1 MAKKKN
7 KKARNKLSTPK
18 QVKKAIKQAAKDGE
32 VTGKEVRQISRRSV
46 GTVNSKTI
54 TNLVKDK
61 NVEAPKKVRAL
72 AKKARGNSVN
82 KDKKKGKKL
91 KGIDSN
97 TPMYKDLKFDPK
109 NSGKNIPKYVAA
121 PNKSKKDKPKD
132 KPKDKGF
139 GTTINP
145 VNDGQPNKFKKWQPA
160 KVEQTV
166 KKNWNELKKQYS
178 GPKRLK
184 INSSNTGLL
193 KKYENK
199 KGNFERNKFLSDI
212 KTSTSERYKRKGG
225 TAASL
230 KKEPTPNFDK
240 IPDEYGRSLNN
251 VRSSLSGIK
260 KKPTADSVGS
270 KLTKSY
276 TTAPAKKATRKKRG
290 LNILGISNSSITA
303 S

>member
-7 KKARNKLSTPK
+7 KKARNKLSKPK
-18 QVKKAIKQAAKDGE
+18 QVARAVKQAAKDGE
-32 VTGKEVRQISRRSV
+32 VTGKEIRQISRRSV

-61 NVEAPKKVRAL
+61 DVKAPKKVRAL
-72 AKKARGNSVN
+72 AKKARGNSNN
-82 KDKKKGKKL
+82 KDKNKGKKL
-91 KGIDSN
+91 KGINSN

-109 NSGKNIPKYVAA
+109 KSGKNIPKYVAA
-121 PNKSKKDKPKD
+121 PDKSKKDKPKG
-132 KPKDKGF
+132 KPKDNEF

-145 VNDGQPNKFKKWQPA
+145 TNDTEPNKFKKWEPGE
-160 KVEQTV
+160 VEAAV

-184 INSSNTGLL
+184 INTSNTGFL
-193 KKYENK
+193 KKYENE
-199 KGNFERNKFLSDI
+199 KGNFQRSKFLSDI
-212 KTSTSERYKRKGG
+212 KSSTLERYKRKGG

-230 KKEPTPNFDK
+230 EKDPTPDFDK
-240 IPDEYGRSLNN
+240 IPTKYGRSLDN

-276 TTAPAKKATRKKRG
+276 TPNPAKKVTRKKRG

>member
-7 KKARNKLSTPK
+7 KKARNKLTTPK
-18 QVKKAIKQAAKDGE
+18 QVKRAVKKAAKDG
-32 VTGKEVRQISRRSV
+32 VFTGKEVRQISRRSV

-61 NVEAPKKVRAL
+61 DVEAPKKVRVL
-72 AKKARGNSVN
+72 AKKARGNSVDKG
-82 KDKKKGKKL
+82 KDKKKGKKKDKKL
-91 KGIDSN
+91 KGI
-97 TPMYKDLKFDPK
+97 
-109 NSGKNIPKYVAA
+109 NSDKPVAV
-121 PNKSKKDKPKD
+121 PNESKKDKTQNKPKD
-132 KPKDKGF
+132 KPKDKSF

-166 KKNWNELKKQYS
+166 KKNWKQLKKQYS
-178 GPKRLK
+178 GPQRLK
-184 INSSNTGLL
+184 INSSNTGFL

-199 KGNFERNKFLSDI
+199 KGKFERNKFLSDI
-212 KTSTSERYKRKGG
+212 KTSTLERYKRKGG

-230 KKEPTPNFDK
+230 KKEPTPDFDK

-276 TTAPAKKATRKKRG
+276 TSEPTKKTTRKRRG
-290 LNILGISNSSITA
+290 LNILGISKSSITA

>member
-7 KKARNKLSTPK
+7 KKARNKLSKPK
-18 QVKKAIKQAAKDGE
+18 QVARAVKQAAKDGE
-32 VTGKEVRQISRRSV
+32 VTGKEIRQISRRSV

-61 NVEAPKKVRAL
+61 DVKAPKKVRAL
-72 AKKARGNSVN
+72 ARKARGHSNN
-82 KDKKKGKKL
+82 KDKNKGKKL
-91 KGIDSN
+91 KGINSN
-97 TPMYKDLKFDPK
+97 TPPD
-109 NSGKNIPKYVAA
+109 
-121 PNKSKKDKPKD
+121 KSKKDKPKG
-132 KPKDKGF
+132 KPKDNEF

-145 VNDGQPNKFKKWQPA
+145 TNDTEPNKFKKWEPGE
-160 KVEQTV
+160 VEAAV

-184 INSSNTGLL
+184 INTSNTGFL
-193 KKYENK
+193 KKYENE
-199 KGNFERNKFLSDI
+199 KGNFQRSKFLSDI
-212 KTSTSERYKRKGG
+212 KSSTLERYKRKGG

-230 KKEPTPNFDK
+230 EKDPTPDFDK
-240 IPDEYGRSLNN
+240 IPTKYGRSLDN

-276 TTAPAKKATRKKRG
+276 TPNPAKKVTRKKRG